1 MFCMFKH
8 SKCFDKKNKVKYIFS
23 FFLNKFFLEPGLFV
37 CWYCKE
43 DQSSAWDLI
52 KHVQKVHGIKCYS
65 EPENKPPHSPPIT
78 TTSAITSRIDG
89 VENLTLSH
97 SRRRSRSPDPPK
109 AKTMKFDGIGFGED
123 KKADL
128 PAAFPTGKHMFLF

>member
-1 MFCMFKH
+1 MTSFR
-8 SKCFDKKNKVKYIFS
+8 KK
-23 FFLNKFFLEPGLFV
+23 FFLAFFLIVSLCLEPGLFV

-52 KHVQKVHGIKCYS
+52 KHVQTVHGIKCYS
-65 EPENKPPHSPPIT
+65 EPDNKPPHSPPTPIT
-78 TTSAITSRIDG
+78 ITSKLEG

-97 SRRRSRSPDPPK
+97 SHRRRSRSPEPPK
-109 AKTMKFDGIGFGED
+109 AKTMKFDGISFGED

-128 PAAFPTGKHMFLF
+128 PTAFPTGIIFFLVAKLLYKR

>member
-1 MFCMFKH
+1 M
-8 SKCFDKKNKVKYIFS
+8 
-23 FFLNKFFLEPGLFV
+23 

-65 EPENKPPHSPPIT
+65 EPDNKPPHSPPIT

-128 PAAFPTGKHMFLF
+128 PAAFPTGINMFFFIIKPKMNCTKLCSFKWQKKWRQYNFFI